1 MYNFFNEAA
10 ASLVEETSWMEKFP
24 KSGFDNISE
33 NAGFGER
40 LIYGLKICAIGML
53 VVFAVLAVL
62 CLVLYLF
69 KLYYNMSTK
78 KAAEKKA
85 ASAVSAPAVSSAE
98 TDEETLV
105 AVATAAI
112 AASRNESDAA
122 FKVISITKIN

>member
-1 MYNFFNEAA
+1 MHNFFAEA
-10 ASLVEETSWMEKFP
+10 ETSYVEKFA

-33 NAGFGER
+33 NAGIGER
-40 LIYGLKICAIGML
+40 FLYGLKICVIGML

-62 CLVLYLF
+62 CLILYLF
-69 KLYYNMSTK
+69 KVYYNVSNK
-78 KAAEKKA
+78 KAAAKKTA
-85 ASAVSAPAVSSAE
+85 APVSAPVAASTES
-98 TDEETLV
+98 DEETVV